1 MLILTLLDS
10 KHRTPLQQWRFVT
23 ESLIRIGRS
32 ADNHVVLSDRTV
44 SRHHLELRQSQSPG
58 QFPVGTWY
66 VVNRSL
72 NGTYL
77 DGEGLNERTALPSAN
92 RAMLL
97 QLARHGPILRCQVI
111 DQAQRKSGYSH
122 PALPQEHWL
131 GQPKAMAPSIEHCS
145 HSGNSPNNLFC
156 IHCGW
161 PLQVSKVVRQYQVL
175 RVLGQGGMGTTYLVW
190 HPHPPSTAKPQSS
203 GQLLVLKEMNAEVL
217 HIPKAQE
224 LFEREAKALQMLQ
237 HPGIPQFYDFFIETG
252 QKYLVMEL
260 VHGQDLEHW
269 MRQHRTVDPS
279 QAIDWMIQTCEVL
292 DYLHQQEPPII
303 HRDIKPSNLL
313 VRAIDQRIVVL
324 DFGAVKAF
332 GAPSGTRIGAEGFAA
347 PEQAQGHPTIQSDLY
362 AVGASLL
369 FLLSGKSPRL
379 FYQTNGGTSTL
390 HLGEAYPFTASIRTV
405 IERAMAPQPQERY
418 ATARELAIALQ
429 QCLT

>member
-1 MLILTLLDS
+1 MIILTLLDA

-44 SRHHLELRQSQSPG
+44 SRHHLELRKSQIPG
-58 QFPVGTWY
+58 QFPVDTWY

-77 DGEGLNERTALPSAN
+77 DGEGLNERTALPSSN
-92 RAMLL
+92 RAILL

-111 DQAQRKSGYSH
+111 DQSGMAGRSH
-122 PALPQEHWL
+122 QALPPEHRL
-131 GQPKAMAPSIEHCS
+131 GQPQVMAPSIEHCS
-145 HSGNSPNNLFC
+145 HPGNSPNNLFC

-161 PLQVSKVVRQYQVL
+161 PLQVSKAVRQYQVL
-175 RVLGQGGMGTTYLVW
+175 RVLGRGGMGTTYLAW
-190 HPHPPSTAKPQSS
+190 HPHLSLTANPKSS
-203 GQLLVLKEMNAEVL
+203 GQLLVLKEMNADVL

-237 HPGIPQFYDFFIETG
+237 HPGIPRFYDFFIEAG

-269 MRQHRTVDPS
+269 MQQHRTINPS
-279 QAIDWMIQTCEVL
+279 QAIAWMIQTCEVL
-292 DYLHQQEPPII
+292 HYLHQQEPPII

-347 PEQAQGHPTIQSDLY
+347 PEQAQGHPTIQSDIY

-379 FYQTNGGTSTL
+379 FHQQNGAASPL
-390 HLGEAYPFTASIRTV
+390 HLGQAYPFTGIIRTV

-418 ATARELAIALQ
+418 ATAHELADALR
-429 QCLT
+429 QCVA